1 MAGVSV
7 LSRLNS
13 MPSGLSVCTC
23 IYTHMYMHTVHAYI
37 HVHIHTCILF
47 IPVSWQ
53 MASTS
58 QLLCNFMVNIGMN
71 NSLFDIYLQFLWLF
85 IIYVRW
91 KGTAVAYGNS
101 VCRLWRSLH
110 TPLQTWVPSHK
121 HHTCSFSVHCH
132 QHMLA
137 LVLLKHID
145 FIYIHVS
152 ICMYLRQRM

>member
-1 MAGVSV
+1 MAGVPV

-85 IIYVRW
+85 IVYVRW

-110 TPLQTWVPSHK
+110 TPLQTWVPSHMLLFCALPPTDVSARTFK
-121 HHTCSFSVHCH
+121 TYWFYLYTCVY
-132 QHMLA
+132 M
-137 LVLLKHID
+137 
-145 FIYIHVS
+145 YVS
-152 ICMYLRQRM
+152 TTAYVDMC